1 MRSAASTF
9 VLGAILTAGIAA
21 QSKPA
26 LTRADYGQW
35 ESLGGGTLSPDGAWI
50 AYSINRSNRHNELRL
65 TRLSDRTTKTV
76 PFGLGATFSSD
87 ARWAAYSISYHE
99 DEQERMRTAR
109 QPVQNKLGL
118 INLTSGEM
126 ATIDGIQ
133 SFGFSGDGK
142 YLAMRRYAPPA
153 PGGASGST
161 GPGGSGPGGSTG
173 ATGAAG
179 AAETVPVGVTTI
191 VRDLATGRDTSFG
204 NVGEYSWQDSDSG
217 HLLALAISAEAQ
229 SGNGIHIYDPSTT
242 VLRVLDSSAANY
254 TSLAWR
260 EDSTDLALLRSR
272 ADDTK
277 EGPAHVALA
286 WRGVGSGSEKRLEFD
301 PASHTSF
308 PAGMRVVS
316 FRRPSWSRDG
326 RIVFVG
332 IAKWEDRPPQARGRG
347 AGGRGDATGPGRGD
361 AGATGDQTT
370 VQTTGEGQGRG
381 GRGSGP
387 PRDEPAAV
395 DIWHWKDADV
405 MARQKISA
413 SGDRRRN
420 LLAAWHVDEGKFV
433 QIGKSFTETVTPI
446 ERSSRALVR
455 EWTGYAMARSIGRPA
470 ADLYLADL
478 ATGGRTRLKDGID
491 DRFAQISPGGKYL
504 LYLQDDHY
512 WTIDLQSRATVNLTK
527 GVPTAFI
534 DRESDQT
541 TPHRPPFGTAGW
553 TSNDAGVLL
562 YDRFD
567 VWVVAPD
574 GSKATRLTDGA
585 SEQVRHRIVRLDP
598 DAEAVDLSQPVYFS
612 LFGTWSKKSGYA
624 KLMPPTTGSNG
635 SSEDDDVRRAG
646 RASTRQDAGRVS
658 SGLDVVRLMF
668 RDQSLTGLTKA
679 RRTDVFAYV
688 AQRHDDSPD
697 IFVATGAPGER
708 DASITETNTFQRNFA
723 WSRSE
728 VIEYRTDKG
737 RRLQGALYYPANY
750 EAGKRYPMIVY
761 LYERLS
767 DGVHRYV
774 APSDRDY
781 YNTTVFTSQGY
792 LVLQPD
798 IVFRPREPGL
808 SVLEC
813 VAPAV
818 KRVVDLGLADVKRV
832 GVIGHSWG
840 GFDTA
845 FLATNTQGVFAAAV
859 AGAAITNLVSNYGN
873 HHWSSGIAETDH
885 IETGQQ
891 RMEVPLYEDLPAY
904 IRNSAV
910 FNVHRMT
917 TPLLLM
923 TGDNDGT
930 VYWHQAVE
938 LYNIGRRAQK
948 NVVMLVYNGEDHG
961 LRQKKNQI
969 DYQQRILAW
978 FGHYLKGDAAASW
991 ITQGQ
996 AFIEK
1001 R

>member
-1 MRSAASTF
+1 MRRAATTLF
-9 VLGAILTAGIAA
+9 LGIILAAGITA

-35 ESLGGGTLSPDGAWI
+35 ETLSGGSLSPDGAWI
-50 AYSINRSNRHNELRL
+50 AYSINRSSRHNELRL

-76 PFGLGATFSSD
+76 PFGVGASFSSD
-87 ARWAAYSISYHE
+87 GQWAAYGISYHE

-118 INLTSGEM
+118 MNLTSGEM
-126 ATIDGIQ
+126 TTMDGIQ
-133 SFGFSGDGK
+133 SFSFSGDGK

-153 PGGASGST
+153 PSGGGGTPPAG
-161 GPGGSGPGGSTG
+161 GPPAPPG
-173 ATGAAG
+173 GAAG
-179 AAETVPVGVTTI
+179 AGASETVPVGVTTI
-191 VRDLATGRDTSFG
+191 VRDLSTGRDTSFG
-204 NVGEYSWQDSDSG
+204 NVGEYAWQDSDPG
-217 HLLALAISAEAQ
+217 HLLAIAISAEGQ

-260 EDSTDLALLRSR
+260 EDTADLALLRSH
-272 ADDTK
+272 ANDTK
-277 EGPAHVALA
+277 EGPTQVVLA
-286 WRGVGSGSEKRLEFD
+286 WRGVGSSSAKRLEFD
-301 PASHTSF
+301 PSSNSSF

-316 FRRPSWSRDG
+316 FRRPSWSGDG

-332 IAKWEDRPPQARGRG
+332 IATWQDRPPQARGRG
-347 AGGRGDATGPGRGD
+347 AGE
-361 AGATGDQTT
+361 GA
-370 VQTTGEGQGRG
+370 GRG
-381 GRGSGP
+381 GRGARGNEP

-395 DIWHWKDADV
+395 DIWHWRDASV

-413 SGDRRRN
+413 SADRRRT
-420 LLAAWHVDEGKFV
+420 LLAAWHVDDGRFV
-433 QIGKSFTETVTPI
+433 QIGKAFTETVTPI
-446 ERSSRALVR
+446 ERSSRAFVR
-455 EWTGYAMARSIGRPA
+455 DWTSYAMDRSIGRFA

-478 ATGGRTRLKDGID
+478 ATGTRTPLKDRVD
-491 DRFAQISPGGKYL
+491 DRYAQISPNGKYL

-512 WTIDLQSRATVNLTK
+512 WTIDLQSRATANITRSVQTPF
-527 GVPTAFI
+527 V

-541 TPHRPPFGTAGW
+541 TPHRPPFGTGGW
-553 TSNDAGVLL
+553 TPTDAGVLL

-567 VWVVAPD
+567 VWLVAPD

-598 DAEAVDLSQPVYFS
+598 DADAVDLSQPVFLS
-612 LFGTWSKKSGYA
+612 LFGTWSKKSGYG
-624 KLMPPTTGSNG
+624 KLMPATTNGSNG
-635 SSEDDDVRRAG
+635 SGQHE
-646 RASTRQDAGRVS
+646 
-658 SGLDVVRLMF
+658 VVRLWW
-668 RDQSLTGLTKA
+668 RDQSLASLTKA
-679 RRTDVFAYV
+679 RRADVFAYV

-697 IFVATGAPGER
+697 LFIATGETGQREFAV
-708 DASITETNTFQRNFA
+708 TETNAFQRNFA
-723 WSRSE
+723 WSRSQ

-792 LVLQPD
+792 FVLQPD

-808 SVLEC
+808 SVVEC
-813 VAPAV
+813 VTPAV
-818 KRVVDLGLADVKRV
+818 RRVVDMGLADAKRV

-891 RMEVPLYEDLPAY
+891 RMVVPLYEDLPAY

-910 FNVHRMT
+910 FTVHRMT

-938 LYNIGRRAQK
+938 MYNIGRRARK
-948 NVVMLVYNGEDHG
+948 NLVMLVYNGEDHG

-978 FGHYLKGDAAASW
+978 FGHYLKGDTAPAW
-991 ITQGQ
+991 ITNGQ
-996 AFIEK
+996 AFID
-1001 R
+1001 RPR